1 MSRAYRTPRAR
12 CVVFLLGCLA
22 CADSA
27 VDPRHF
33 EGLGVA
39 MDSVRADFRTTAT
52 GSQHL
57 QQLLQTLD
65 VQLEAAR
72 HHVRGRREATVLR
85 GYSEAAEAYK
95 YLLRFRNLEA
105 DGPGGTLLLRGANQ
119 PIALRYKVPFTE
131 RGGGRWVN
139 RKNAMDVFAARAD
152 VALAEVSRILQQTDA
167 R

>member
-1 MSRAYRTPRAR
+1 MSRAHRTARAL
-12 CVVFLLGCLA
+12 VVVLLVGSLA
-22 CADSA
+22 CADAA

-39 MDSVRADFRTTAT
+39 MDSVRADIRTTGV

-57 QQLLQTLD
+57 QQLLRTLD
-65 VQLEAAR
+65 VQLEAAG
-72 HHVRGRREATVLR
+72 HQVRGRREATALR
-85 GYSEAAEAYK
+85 GYREAAEAYK

-139 RKNAMDVFAARAD
+139 RKNAMDVFAAKAD